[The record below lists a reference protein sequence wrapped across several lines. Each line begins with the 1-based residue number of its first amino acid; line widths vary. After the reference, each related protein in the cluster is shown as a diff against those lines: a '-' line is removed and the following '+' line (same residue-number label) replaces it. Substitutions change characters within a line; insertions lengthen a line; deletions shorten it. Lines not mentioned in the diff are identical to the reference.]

1 MCNQL
6 RVDLIV
12 KVNTVAVSLKRVNL
26 MLDEE
31 LHRKLKMRAQKEK
44 TSMSDLA
51 RKLLAKELGAE
62 EDIRELV
69 ARIRRR
75 RKALGKMPDSTA
87 IIRKD
92 RDKGW

>member
-1 MCNQL
+1 M
-6 RVDLIV
+6 DS
-12 KVNTVAVSLKRVNL
+12 VAVSLKRVNL

-51 RKLLAKELGAE
+51 RKLLAKELGVE
-62 EDIRELV
+62 EDISGLV

-87 IIRKD
+87 IVRKS
-92 RDKGW
+92 RDEGW

>member
-1 MCNQL
+1 
-6 RVDLIV
+6 
-12 KVNTVAVSLKRVNL
+12 

-51 RKLLAKELGAE
+51 RKLLAKELGVE
-62 EDIRELV
+62 EDISGLV

-87 IIRKD
+87 IVRKS
-92 RDKGW
+92 RDEGW

>member
-1 MCNQL
+1 M
-6 RVDLIV
+6 
-12 KVNTVAVSLKRVNL
+12 AVSLKRVNL

-51 RKLLAKELGAE
+51 RRLLAKELGKKD
-62 EDIRELV
+62 DIRGLV

-75 RKALGKMPDSTA
+75 RKELSKMPDSTA
-87 IIRKD
+87 IIRRD
-92 RDKGW
+92 REMGW

>member
-1 MCNQL
+1 M
-6 RVDLIV
+6 
-12 KVNTVAVSLKRVNL
+12 AVSLKRVNL

-51 RKLLAKELGAE
+51 RRLLAKELGVE
-62 EDIRELV
+62 EDISGLV

-87 IIRKD
+87 IVRKS
-92 RDKGW
+92 RDEGW

>member
-1 MCNQL
+1 MTDPGKADC
-6 RVDLIV
+6 V
-12 KVNTVAVSLKRVNL
+12 TVSLKRVNL

-31 LHRKLKMRAQKEK
+31 LHRRLKMRARKER

-51 RKLLAKELGAE
+51 RKLLARELGA
-62 EDIRELV
+62 DDDLSDLV
-69 ARIRRR
+69 ARIQRR

-87 IIRKD
+87 IIRRD

>member
-1 MCNQL
+1 
-6 RVDLIV
+6 VLISSTNSRKARSV
-12 KVNTVAVSLKRVNL
+12 TVSLKRVNL

-51 RKLLAKELGAE
+51 RKLLARELGSE
-62 EDIRELV
+62 DDIRGLV

-75 RKALGKMPDSTA
+75 RKMLGKMPDSTA
-87 IIRKD
+87 IVRKS
-92 RDKGW
+92 RDEGW

>member
-1 MCNQL
+1 
-6 RVDLIV
+6 
-12 KVNTVAVSLKRVNL
+12 VAVSLKRVNL

-51 RKLLAKELGAE
+51 RRLLAKELGVE
-62 EDIRELV
+62 EDISGLV

-87 IIRKD
+87 IVRKS
-92 RDKGW
+92 RDEGW